1 MKIKNILYAYRRQ
14 ILVARP
20 LDTSG
25 AASAV
30 VSPRRDARAARP
42 VPAGASTHLHQEQ
55 FNNSLAGVYFCIPVP
70 LCLRWII
77 VACCVCC
84 NSHNNAICNALYD
97 IYIYSS
103 SQLMCHTRRVET
115 RVSCI
120 RIAYL

>member
-55 FNNSLAGVYFCIPVP
+55 FNNSLAGVY
-70 LCLRWII
+70 
-77 VACCVCC
+77 
-84 NSHNNAICNALYD
+84 SNA
-97 IYIYSS
+97 SS
-103 SQLMCHTRRVET
+103 SAEAPQLIE
-115 RVSCI
+115 I
-120 RIAYL
+120 YLKA